1 MDDSSCFRRRI
12 PIVSKQFLDTFYEFL
27 IFYLT
32 SYLIFQRGH
41 FKKNSQV
48 SNKIKE
54 NVYEKKHSYYILP
67 YKEISCFLGASF
79 SHNPTSQ
86 PNSMDMNAYTA
97 PRGPGFQSQQ
107 PPQNMNEGF
116 GALPAHQGGFNSG

>member
-1 MDDSSCFRRRI
+1 M
-12 PIVSKQFLDTFYEFL
+12 
-27 IFYLT
+27 
-32 SYLIFQRGH
+32 
-41 FKKNSQV
+41 
-48 SNKIKE
+48 KIKE
-54 NVYEKKHSYYILP
+54 NCYEKNIPIIHPILP
-67 YKEISCFLGASF
+67 YEEISCFLGASF